1 MAGFTV
7 LVNVQVICAP
17 ARMFAAGIVTIV
29 PAKLPKLPAG
39 LPEATAFASEQLA
52 AVRVKFVTTGSV
64 IVTAVA
70 VALAMMGA
78 GELG

>member
-7 LVNVQVICAP
+7 LVRVHVICAL
-17 ARMFAAGIVTIV
+17 ARILAAGIVTIV
-29 PAKLPKLPAG
+29 PAKLPNVPAG
-39 LPEATAFASEQLA
+39 LPEATALASEQLA

-64 IVTAVA
+64 IVTAVP

-78 GELG
+78 GEAG